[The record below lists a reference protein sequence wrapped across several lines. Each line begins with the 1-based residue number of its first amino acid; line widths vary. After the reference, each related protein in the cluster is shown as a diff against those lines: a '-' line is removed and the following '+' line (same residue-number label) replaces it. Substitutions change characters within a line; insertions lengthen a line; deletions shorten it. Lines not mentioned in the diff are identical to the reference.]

1 VTDAGPLLA
10 VSIDLDGVEHYAALH
25 GRGESLP
32 EAALDAVPA
41 RAAARFGALCRTLGI
56 PGTLFAIGRDVEEGR
71 GAPELR
77 AALADGHELASHS
90 YAHDYA
96 LSRRPTADVDA
107 DLARA
112 SRALAALGSPAPHGF
127 RAPGYTLS
135 AELVDALEATGA
147 PYDSSRLASPPYYA
161 AKAAVAAA
169 MALRGRRSATV
180 FGPVRDTLAPRRAV
194 RLRPGL
200 VELPVAVLPGVRVPF
215 IGTLM
220 VLAPEAATRLMA
232 RTLAADPLVVVELH
246 GVDLCGPD
254 DGLPPLQPDLRL
266 PAAVKVRRL
275 EKALRG
281 LLALRRAV
289 TLRDAARL
297 ATALPGG

>member
-77 AALADGHELASHS
+77 A
-90 YAHDYA
+90 
-96 LSRRPTADVDA
+96 
-107 DLARA
+107 
-112 SRALAALGSPAPHGF
+112 ALAALGSPAPHGF